1 MSSPDI
7 TGNDILRYVA
17 GELGPSRF
25 AFNVHDRAILLCW
38 AYHDALVSPPWE
50 PGLVHFDKRELT
62 IAPLSDPLL
71 PRSRDLRATAL
82 TLTGRMFLST
92 IM

>member
-1 MSSPDI
+1 MSTPDI

-25 AFNVHDRAILLCW
+25 EFNVHDRAILLCW
-38 AYHDALVSPPWE
+38 AYHDALVSLPWE
-50 PGLVHFDKRELT
+50 PGLGHFDKRELT

-71 PRSRDLRATAL
+71 SRSRDLRATVQ